1 MSRKI
6 EINLLNLRNALAQQG
21 PWKGKKLHIDNN
33 WVNEKLREK
42 IETIDW
48 EIAKKDVQPF
58 LRDRQ
63 LRTLDLWNKE
73 FFMEFISSHPGEKT
87 SRS

>member
-1 MSRKI
+1 MF
-6 EINLLNLRNALAQQG
+6 
-21 PWKGKKLHIDNN
+21 
-33 WVNEKLREK
+33 EKLVKK

-48 EIAKKDVQPF
+48 EAAKRDVRPF

-73 FFMEFISSHPGEKT
+73 FFYGLT
-87 SRS
+87 VG